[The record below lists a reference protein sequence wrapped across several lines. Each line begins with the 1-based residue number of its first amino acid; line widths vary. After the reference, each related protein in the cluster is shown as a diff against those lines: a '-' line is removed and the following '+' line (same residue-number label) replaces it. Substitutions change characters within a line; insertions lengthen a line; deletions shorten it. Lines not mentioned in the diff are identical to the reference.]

1 VDADRPPSGMPSRRL
16 LRGAERL
23 QHLVGVR
30 LLVGVTL
37 RAPDGAVV
45 GREQFCGRVLQV
57 ADGVVVVERPH
68 RPSEPA
74 VLPADPAGYEKAA
87 PGRYV
92 LATTG
97 ETVDDADYV
106 TTWDVVAD
114 PSSDSS
120 HRSSSRA
127 P

>member
-1 VDADRPPSGMPSRRL
+1 VPPSRRL

-23 QHLVGVR
+23 QHLVGAR

-37 RAPDGAVV
+37 RGPDGALVS
-45 GREQFCGRVLQV
+45 REEFCGRVLDV

-68 RPSEPA
+68 APAEPA
-74 VLPADPAGYEKAA
+74 VLPADPDGYQKAP

-97 ETVDDADYV
+97 EAVVDPDYV
-106 TTWDVVAD
+106 TTWEVVTD
-114 PSSDSS
+114 G
-120 HRSSSRA
+120 
-127 P
+127 